1 MGLVVISE
9 LKPSMVL
16 ADDLRDR
23 SGRLLIG
30 KGTALT
36 EKNIKVCKIWG
47 VIEADIAGISQEDIS
62 SERLKQFDPETLE
75 AVEQVVR
82 KRFIHN
88 DLNHPAIREL
98 LRICTLDKV
107 KQKHPLR
114 EHDSGEIKYHKHPDE
129 KETSKPFDIHPEKFI
144 SENTQL
150 STLPDIFRQ
159 INETISRPNSS
170 AHDIAKVISKDTN
183 LSAKLLKIVNSAF
196 YGYPSRIDTLSR
208 AVNIVG
214 TKQLST
220 LAIGINV
227 IHMFKN
233 IPSMIID
240 MKAFW
245 QHSVACGI
253 NARIIAGYKNI
264 QNTERL
270 FVAGLLHDIGRLLM
284 YNYLPD
290 LSREMLISARSQNK
304 LLFSTERDFLRIDH
318 SYIGGLLLAKWRL
331 PMSLENTVSHHH
343 NPGQSQ
349 NRLESAIVHLADI
362 MANAS
367 GKGSSGER
375 LLPLLNQEAWELIG
389 LSPNVLGLT
398 MDYSA
403 NQLDDI
409 FEFFFADDN

>member
-1 MGLVVISE
+1 MGLVAVSE
-9 LKPSMVL
+9 LKPTMVL

-30 KGTALT
+30 KGTHLT

-47 VIEADIAGISQEDIS
+47 VIEADIEGISQEEIS
-62 SERLKQFDPETLE
+62 SQRMKQFDPETLE

-107 KQKHPLR
+107 KQKLPLK
-114 EHDSGEIKYHKHPDE
+114 EHESEEIKHQKHHE
-129 KETSKPFDIHPEKFI
+129 GKEETKPVDIHPEKFI

-159 INETISRPNSS
+159 INETISKPNSS
-170 AHDIAKVISKDTN
+170 AHDIAKVISKDPN

-220 LAIGINV
+220 LAIGVNV
-227 IHMFKN
+227 INLFRN
-233 IPSMIID
+233 IPSVIVD

-284 YNYLPD
+284 YNYIPD
-290 LSREMLISARSQNK
+290 MSREMLISARVRKK
-304 LLFSTERDFLRIDH
+304 LLFAVERDFLGIDH

-331 PMSLENTVSHHH
+331 PMSLENTVAHHH
-343 NPGQSQ
+343 DPGKSQ

-375 LLPLLNQEAWELIG
+375 LLPLLNQEAWDLIG

-398 MDYSA
+398 MDHSD
-403 NQLDDI
+403 NQLEDI
-409 FEFFFADDN
+409 FEFFFTDEN